1 MSESGDLHIFHV
13 LLGMSLYH
21 DLGGPLS
28 VHTDDQDGQA
38 QVTFTIGDP
47 SRLSSIIAD
56 VIAATPDRP
65 WTLNL

>member
-1 MSESGDLHIFHV
+1 MSESDELHIFHV

-28 VHTDDQDGQA
+28 LRTDDQEGQA

-56 VIAATPDRP
+56 VIATAPDRP
-65 WTLNL
+65 WTFNL